1 MKLELNESQNTE
13 FKQIWKD
20 EYIKWF
26 IAFLNNFNE
35 KKVLF
40 VIISATHP
48 FHLQLLAMCQR
59 EGLLLY
65 EQSSRTT
72 SRVKKSK

>member
-35 KKVLF
+35 KKGAICYHF
-40 VIISATHP
+40 SNTP
-48 FHLQLLAMCQR
+48 FPPPAFSYVPKR
-59 EGLLLY
+59 G
-65 EQSSRTT
+65 SS
-72 SRVKKSK
+72 SL